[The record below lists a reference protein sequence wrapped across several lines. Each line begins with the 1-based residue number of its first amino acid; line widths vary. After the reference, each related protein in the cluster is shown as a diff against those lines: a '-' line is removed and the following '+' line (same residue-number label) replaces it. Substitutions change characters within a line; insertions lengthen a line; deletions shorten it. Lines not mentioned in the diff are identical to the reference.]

1 MIIAYSN
8 SSLLTETYKS
18 DVYTKLPDNTNI
30 IVKFDDYEK
39 FRYIRKDD
47 GNLWVL
53 IGKAVSAN
61 SEMMAIDSVINAL
74 KNNSDIEEAAWGHY
88 TLICISLTNNKIL
101 LDRTVHSSVDI
112 YYVIDDKYTIL
123 SDNMQE
129 LKNITGGGINE
140 KVIPEFLLYRELLGP
155 QTLMKNVLRL
165 MPRQRL
171 IIEGGKVVSSKIRRF
186 GKRNE
191 AITEKE
197 LIETIRDY
205 FTEYIQTDIDTF
217 GHVTNSLSGGQ
228 DSSLTQN
235 MALSIP
241 SYSTRDVYSVSLRID
256 KFPERNEDDYA
267 VTAAN
272 EFECQ
277 PHPVPVY
284 GVDVKGLVDSA
295 IINSG
300 YPLSHFQSAWFVK
313 MAEDI
318 KKKYDY
324 CYCSEGADSLFGTQY
339 MLDLYRL
346 EMLSQNNISASTFKY
361 LKKTPLLKNLYGL
374 YELGK
379 NIHDNKSIHEV
390 INQSGYITDY
400 DGVARWYGRDVIDD
414 ITLQR
419 RNILTQYIP
428 DVATLPTIFSI
439 GRTIAAVA
447 PTVPKWNMIA
457 RTHGVNFLFPFANS
471 KLFNLLITAPES
483 LRLSLFKTKPIV
495 KQLLGNRSRFLV
507 KREKK
512 SFGVPLNHFLFDD
525 FFYGKRWVNVSVLQ
539 YLSAQAQKEI
549 ATKKVNDHLM
559 WSVMGLEIWND
570 HFSQKHS
577 GENGNV

>member
-8 SSLLTETYKS
+8 SKSLSETNRSHIYS
-18 DVYTKLPDNTNI
+18 TLPDNTNI
-30 IVKFDDYEK
+30 IVKFDDFEK
-39 FRYIRKDD
+39 LRCIRKDD

-53 IGKAVSAN
+53 IGKAVSTN
-61 SEMMAIDSVINAL
+61 TDMMAIDSLINAL
-74 KNNSDIEEAAWGHY
+74 SNNRDIEEAAWGHY
-88 TLICISLTNNKIL
+88 ALICISLTDNKII

-112 YYVIDDKYTIL
+112 YYAIDDNYTIL
-123 SDNMQE
+123 SDNLQE
-129 LKNITGGGINE
+129 LNSITGGGINE
-140 KVIPEFLLYRELLGP
+140 KVLPEFLLYRELLGP

-171 IIEGGKVVSSKIRRF
+171 IIEGSKVVSSKIRRF
-186 GKRNE
+186 GEKNE
-191 AITEKE
+191 AVTEKE
-197 LIETIRDY
+197 LIETIQGC
-205 FTEYIQTDIDTF
+205 FTDYIQTDIDTF
-217 GHVTNSLSGGQ
+217 GNVTNSLSGGQ

-241 SYSTRDVYSVSLRID
+241 GYSTRDVYSVSLRID

-272 EFECQ
+272 EFGCQ
-277 PHPVPVY
+277 PHPVPVS
-284 GVDVKGLVDSA
+284 GADVKGLVDSA

-300 YPLSHFQSAWFVK
+300 YPLSHFQSAWFGQ

-346 EMLSQNNISASTFKY
+346 ETLSQNSIPAGAFKY
-361 LKKTPLLKNLYGL
+361 LKKIPVLKNLYGL

-379 NIHDNKSIHEV
+379 NINDQKSIHEV

-400 DGVARWYGRDVIDD
+400 EGVARWYGRDVIDE

-419 RNILTQYIP
+419 RKIIAQYIP
-428 DVATLPTIFSI
+428 DGATLPTIFSI
-439 GRTIAAVA
+439 ARTIAAVA

-457 RTHGVNFLFPFANS
+457 RTQGVNFLFPFANS

-483 LRLSLFKTKPIV
+483 LRLSLLKTKPIV
-495 KQLLGNRSRFLV
+495 KHLLGNRSRFLV

-525 FFYGKRWVNVSVLQ
+525 NFYGKRWDNMSILR
-539 YLSAQAQKEI
+539 YLPEHAHKEI

-559 WSVMGLEIWND
+559 WAVMGLELWND
-570 HFSQKHS
+570 NFSQNAFE
-577 GENGNV
+577 ENGND